1 MDKKV
6 IEGVTYVPLAD
17 IENSFKERIRK
28 LSADRVAA
36 EDRAKEL
43 QAELDSVSGKLGT
56 IDTMAQS
63 LEEYKTKLQ
72 EAESRYTRHTAMA
85 DHGWTDPDI
94 RDAVEWAYSR
104 AMQGKSKKEQMPL
117 GEWLADMEKNPSTA
131 PAVLKPH
138 LDARRTT
145 TEQTTE
151 PTTEP
156 APVATE
162 QGQIDPPA
170 LIPPRANN
178 GVQPTPVQSTDLVD
192 KGLQDL
198 EFYRANRDAILKAYK
213 GR

>member
-1 MDKKV
+1 MDKKI
-6 IEGVTYVPLAD
+6 IEGVTYVPLTE

-63 LEEYKTKLQ
+63 LEEYKNKLQ

-85 DHGWTDPDI
+85 DHGWTDPDL

-104 AMQGKSKKEQMPL
+104 AMQGKGKKEQQTL
-117 GEWLADMEKNPSTA
+117 GEWLANLQDNPDTA
-131 PAVLKPH
+131 PAILKPH
-138 LDARRTT
+138 LKNN
-145 TEQTTE
+145 QPIE
-151 PTTEP
+151 PDPEP
-156 APVATE
+156 ISTHAPV
-162 QGQIDPPA
+162 DPPA

-198 EFYRANRDAILKAYK
+198 DFYRANRDAILKAYK